1 MLNNDL
7 YSNMYNP
14 DVLSTLANLS
24 SDEVF
29 TPPEIANQMLDLLP
43 RELWSNPETT
53 FLDPACKSG
62 VFLREIAKRL
72 IDGLE
77 DKIPDLQERLDHI
90 FQKQIY
96 GIAITE
102 LTSLLSRRSTYGS
115 KYANSI
121 FSFSEFDNPIGNIKF
136 NIIEHTWE
144 GDRCKYCGASKSE
157 YDRRDDLET
166 HAYEFIHRKKT
177 EEIFNMKFD
186 VIIGNPPYQLDDGGA
201 QASAKPIYHLFIE
214 QAKKL
219 NPRYLVMIT
228 PSRWFSGG
236 KGLDNFRRDMLH
248 DKRIKKI
255 VDFQASSDC
264 FPGVEIKGGV
274 NYFLW
279 DRDYNDKCEVIN
291 MEKGNIISQD
301 KRFLLE
307 EGIGTFIRYNESI
320 SILRKVRKHNDIEG
334 EFSSLV
340 SARKPF
346 GFPTNFKRYNKTKSE
361 GANIKIYGNRVV
373 GYVPIKI
380 IENNKKWINTHK
392 VYISRAYGAG
402 ENFPHQIINRP
413 FYGEK
418 NSVCTETYLHIGPFQ
433 SKQESKNAIS
443 YIETKFFRFM
453 VMLLKNTQDA
463 TRKVYEL
470 VPLQDFSKS
479 WTDKELYKK
488 YNLNQEEIDFI
499 ESMIKPME

>member
-43 RELWSNPETT
+43 KELWSNPETT

-136 NIIEHTWE
+136 NIIEHTWD
-144 GDRCKYCGASKSE
+144 GNRCKYCGASKSE
-157 YDRRDDLET
+157 YDRREDLET
-166 HAYEFIHRKKT
+166 HAYVFIHRKKI

-236 KGLDNFRRDMLH
+236 KGLDDFRRDMLH

-279 DRDYNDKCEVIN
+279 DRDYNDKCEVVN
-291 MEKGNIISQD
+291 MEKDIIVSQAE
-301 KRFLLE
+301 RYLLE
-307 EGIGTFIRYNESI
+307 DDLEIFIRYNSLI
-320 SILRKVRKHNDIEG
+320 DILRKVKSIEKKNG
-334 EFSSLV
+334 SFEDLV
-340 SARKPF
+340 SSRKPF
-346 GFPTNFKRYNKTKSE
+346 GLATKTKISKSRE
-361 GANIKIYGNRVV
+361 NESDLIIYGNKQKGFISKDRVTSNKNLIDK
-373 GYVPIKI
+373 YKI
-380 IENNKKWINTHK
+380 F
-392 VYISRAYGAG
+392 ISYAYGAG
-402 ENFPHQIINRP
+402 EDFPHQIINKP
-413 FYGEK
+413 FIPELK
-418 NSVCTETYLHIGPFQ
+418 SVCTETYLTIGPFK
-433 SKQESKNAIS
+433 SERETNNVLS
-443 YIETKFFRFM
+443 YIKTKFFRAI
-453 VMLLKNTQDA
+453 VLTIKNTQHA
-463 TRKVYEL
+463 TKRVYKN

-479 WTDKELYKK
+479 WTDEELYKK